1 MIGLVLRVLTAAALA
16 VSAYVHLDLSSSPYY
31 AADQLTLGALFLGQ
45 AVVAAVVALWVLV
58 RPSRASYAAAAV
70 VAAASFAALV
80 LSTYVRLP
88 SVGPFPVLYEP
99 VWYADKVVAAVAAG
113 VGLLSALAG
122 LARRV
127 R

>member
-1 MIGLVLRVLTAAALA
+1 MTGVAVRLLTAAALA
-16 VSAYVHLDLSSSPYY
+16 VSAYVHHDLSSSPWY
-31 AADQLTLGALFLGQ
+31 AGGQLTLGALFLGQ
-45 AVVAAVVALWVLV
+45 AVVAAVVALWVAV
-58 RPSRASYAAAAV
+58 RPSRAAYAAAAV

-99 VWYADKVVAAVAAG
+99 VWYADKVVAAITAG
-113 VGLLSALAG
+113 VALLGAAAG